1 MFFRDFDLIE
11 PIQRAVADAGYETPT
26 PIQVQA
32 IAPALAGHDILGCA
46 QTGTGK
52 TAAFALPLLQSL
64 YNDPKCAPGISV
76 LVLAPTRELAAQIG
90 ASFTE
95 YGKYTRLTNTVIFG
109 GVGQEPQ
116 VRALRRGVDILV
128 ATPGRLLDLMQQRL
142 VNLTTVRYLVLDE
155 ADRMLDMGFIRDVQ
169 KILAVLPTERQT
181 LFFSATLSAEVQQ
194 LSRSML
200 KNPVHI
206 SVTPPATTVE
216 RIEQSVYFVERGD
229 KRLLLDK
236 LLEDPSLARVIVFS
250 RTKHGANKVVQ
261 GLERSRVPSAA
272 IHGNKSQSARTR
284 ALDDFKSGHVRV
296 LVATDIAARGIDVDG
311 ITHVINYDLPNISD
325 SYVHRIGRTA
335 RASADGIAI
344 AFCEL
349 EERPFLRDIE
359 RLIRKAI
366 PVVMDH
372 PFRSMHQPPQP
383 FLPGSAPSRGPSAPP
398 QNRPQPVHHVQPR
411 EHAPSGGRPNHPNAG
426 RQDSRGRNYD
436 APRQGQGPQ
445 QRSSEPQR
453 PADTQRPAESQYPRE
468 NRGPSEPQR
477 QRTPDNRRSM
487 DGPRTPDAQ
496 RAVDT
501 QRGEASPRREPIVRD
516 WY

>member
-1 MFFRDFDLIE
+1 MLFRDFDLIE
-11 PIQRAVADAGYETPT
+11 PLQRAVADAGYETPT

-32 IAPALAGHDILGCA
+32 IAPALAGQDILGCA

-52 TAAFALPLLQSL
+52 TAAFALPLLQQL
-64 YNDPKCAPGISV
+64 HLAPKTPGIAV

-116 VRALRRGVDILV
+116 VRAVRRGVDILV
-128 ATPGRLLDLMQQRL
+128 ATPGRLLDLLQQRL
-142 VNLTTVRYLVLDE
+142 VNLSTVRHLVLDE

-181 LFFSATLSAEVQQ
+181 LFFSATLSPEVQQ

-200 KNPVHI
+200 KNPVSI

-229 KRLLLDK
+229 KRLLLEQ
-236 LLEDPSLARVIVFS
+236 LLENPALSRVIVFS

-261 GLERSRVPSAA
+261 GLERARIPSAA

-284 ALDDFKSGHVRV
+284 ALDDFKNGHVRV

-344 AFCEL
+344 AFCEM

-359 RLIRKAI
+359 KLIRKAI
-366 PVVMDH
+366 PVVTDH
-372 PFRSMHQPPQP
+372 AFRSMHQPPQT
-383 FLPGSAPSRGPSAPP
+383 FVPGAPSSRGPSAPVTHHVAPRPHP
-398 QNRPQPVHHVQPR
+398 QPNHGQPPRQEQRGRFNDAPRPNRPQQQQQQRPQEAQRQPPR
-411 EHAPSGGRPNHPNAG
+411 AQENP
-426 RQDSRGRNYD
+426 
-436 APRQGQGPQ
+436 PRQ
-445 QRSSEPQR
+445 R
-453 PADTQRPAESQYPRE
+453 PPEDRRPPE
-468 NRGPSEPQR
+468 
-477 QRTPDNRRSM
+477 
-487 DGPRTPDAQ
+487 
-496 RAVDT
+496 T
-501 QRGEASPRREPIVRD
+501 QRGEASPRRDPIVRD

>member
-11 PIQRAVADAGYETPT
+11 PLQRAVADVGYETPT

-32 IAPALAGHDILGCA
+32 IPPALAGQDILGCA

-52 TAAFALPLLQSL
+52 TAAFALPLLQRL
-64 YNDPKCAPGISV
+64 HQEPKHAPGIAV

-90 ASFTE
+90 ASFTD

-116 VRALRRGVDILV
+116 VRAVRRGVDILV

-142 VNLTTVRYLVLDE
+142 VNLSTVRYLVLDE

-169 KILAVLPTERQT
+169 KILAALPTERQT
-181 LFFSATLSAEVQQ
+181 LFFSATLSHEVTQ
-194 LSRSML
+194 LSKSML
-200 KNPVHI
+200 KNPV
-206 SVTPPATTVE
+206 SVTVTPPATTVE
-216 RIEQSVYFVERGD
+216 RIDQSVYFVERGD
-229 KRLLLDK
+229 KRLLLEQ
-236 LLEDPSLARVIVFS
+236 LLEDPALSRVIVFS

-261 GLERSRVPSAA
+261 GLERARVPSAA

-284 ALDDFKSGHVRV
+284 ALDDFKTGHVRV

-311 ITHVINYDLPNISD
+311 ITHVINYDLPNIPD

-359 RLIRKAI
+359 KLIRKAI
-366 PVVMDH
+366 PVVQEH
-372 PFRSMHQPPQP
+372 AFRSMHQPPQP
-383 FLPGSAPSRGPSAPP
+383 FVPGAPGSRGPSAPA
-398 QNRPQPVHHVQPR
+398 VHHVQPR
-411 EHAPSGGRPNHPNAG
+411 QHANPQPQQHRPPQQRHDQRPRHDGPRPPDQRQSQGRPQQQPQQQQP
-426 RQDSRGRNYD
+426 RQPE
-436 APRQGQGPQ
+436 APRQ
-445 QRSSEPQR
+445 QR
-453 PADTQRPAESQYPRE
+453 PPEDRRPPE
-468 NRGPSEPQR
+468 
-477 QRTPDNRRSM
+477 
-487 DGPRTPDAQ
+487 
-496 RAVDT
+496 T
-501 QRGEASPRREPIVRD
+501 QRGDAPPRRDPIVRD

>member
-11 PIQRAVADAGYETPT
+11 PIQRAVAEAGYETPT

-32 IAPALAGHDILGCA
+32 IPPALAGKDILGCA

-52 TAAFALPLLQSL
+52 TAAFALPLLQQL
-64 YNDPKCAPGISV
+64 YNDPKRAPGISV

-116 VRALRRGVDILV
+116 VRAVRRGVDILV
-128 ATPGRLLDLMQQRL
+128 ATPGRLLDLMQQRR
-142 VNLTTVRYLVLDE
+142 VNLSTVRYLVLDE

-169 KILAVLPTERQT
+169 KILAALPTERQT
-181 LFFSATLSAEVQQ
+181 LFFSATLSAEVTQ
-194 LSRSML
+194 LSRTML
-200 KNPVHI
+200 KSPV
-206 SVTPPATTVE
+206 SVTVTPPATTVE
-216 RIEQSVYFVERGD
+216 RIEQSMYFVERGD
-229 KRLLLDK
+229 KRLLLEK
-236 LLEDPSLARVIVFS
+236 LLENPELSRVIVFS

-261 GLERSRVPSAA
+261 GLERARVPSAA

-284 ALDDFKSGHVRV
+284 ALDDFKNGHVRV

-311 ITHVINYDLPNISD
+311 ITHVINYDLPNIPD

-344 AFCEL
+344 GFCEL

-366 PVVMDH
+366 PVVADH
-372 PFRSMHQPPQP
+372 EFRSMHQPPQP
-383 FLPGSAPSRGPSAPP
+383 FSPGAPAARGPSAPA
-398 QNRPQPVHHVQPR
+398 VHHVQPR
-411 EHAPSGGRPNHPNAG
+411 QH
-426 RQDSRGRNYD
+426 
-436 APRQGQGPQ
+436 PQ
-445 QRSSEPQR
+445 QQRHEPQR
-453 PADTQRPAESQYPRE
+453 HEQRPRQPDQRP
-468 NRGPSEPQR
+468 NRPPQQPQQHRQPEPQR
-477 QRTPDNRRSM
+477 AQENPPRQRPPEDRR
-487 DGPRTPDAQ
+487 PPEAQ
-496 RAVDT
+496 RGDAP
-501 QRGEASPRREPIVRD
+501 PRRDAIVRD

>member
-11 PIQRAVADAGYETPT
+11 PIQRAVADVGYETPT

-32 IAPALAGHDILGCA
+32 IPPALAGSDILGCA

-52 TAAFALPLLQSL
+52 TAAFALPIIQRLSQE
-64 YNDPKCAPGISV
+64 PKRVPGIAV

-90 ASFTE
+90 ASFTD
-95 YGKYTRLTNTVIFG
+95 YGKYARITNTVIFG

-116 VRALRRGVDILV
+116 VRAIARKPDVLV
-128 ATPGRLLDLMQQRL
+128 ATPGRLLDLIQQRL
-142 VNLTTVRYLVLDE
+142 ISLSTVRYLVLDE

-169 KILAVLPTERQT
+169 KILATLPTERQT
-181 LFFSATLSAEVQQ
+181 LFFSATLSPEVQQ

-216 RIEQSVYFVERGD
+216 RIEQSIYFVERGD
-229 KRLLLDK
+229 KRLLLEK
-236 LLEDPSLARVIVFS
+236 LLEDPALSRVIVFS

-261 GLERSRVPSAA
+261 NLDRARVPSAA

-311 ITHVINYDLPNISD
+311 ITHVINYDLPNIPD

-335 RASADGIAI
+335 RAETDGIAI
-344 AFCEL
+344 GFCEL

-359 RLIRKAI
+359 KLIRKAI
-366 PVVMDH
+366 PVVADH
-372 PFRSMHQPPQP
+372 EFRSIHQPPQT
-383 FLPGSAPSRGPSAPP
+383 FVPGAPGQRGPS
-398 QNRPQPVHHVQPR
+398 QPAVHHVQPR
-411 EHAPSGGRPNHPNAG
+411 HHAPPQQQQRGHQPQQHGGPGRSSPQQQQRAEQPRRDDRQPQQQHRPDQR
-426 RQDSRGRNYD
+426 RQTE
-436 APRQGQGPQ
+436 APRPPQQQQQGQQPQ
-445 QRSSEPQR
+445 QQQPQR
-453 PADTQRPAESQYPRE
+453 PDQ
-468 NRGPSEPQR
+468 
-477 QRTPDNRRSM
+477 
-487 DGPRTPDAQ
+487 
-496 RAVDT
+496 
-501 QRGEASPRREPIVRD
+501 PRRDDRRPPETERGNATPRRDPIVRD